1 MGGLSNP
8 YATTPTNSRT
18 GMTMGGTRNFM
29 RFPDQREPDW
39 LHQLGNAGAWSTRD
53 HVMLKKVAAPRAR
66 PASNIMAC
74 QYFF

>member
-39 LHQLGNAGAWSTRD
+39 LHQLGNAG
-53 HVMLKKVAAPRAR
+53 V
-66 PASNIMAC
+66 
-74 QYFF
+74 

>member
-29 RFPDQREPDW
+29 RLPRSKRAR
-39 LHQLGNAGAWSTRD
+39 L
-53 HVMLKKVAAPRAR
+53 AAPAGQRGRVVDAR
-66 PASNIMAC
+66 SRYAEEGCGAEGEAG
-74 QYFF
+74 